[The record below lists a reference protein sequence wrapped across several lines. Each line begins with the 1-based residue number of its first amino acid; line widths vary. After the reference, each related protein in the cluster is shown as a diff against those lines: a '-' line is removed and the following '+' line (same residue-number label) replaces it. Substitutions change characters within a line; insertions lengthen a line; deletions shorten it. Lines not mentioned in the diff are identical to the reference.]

1 MRVASIKKA
10 LLFKTDRSIPPSGS
24 ELGLMIAYGTTGL
37 LACGSLINNIQKNTA
52 LAATDWAHMID
63 VYENVQVKK

>member
-1 MRVASIKKA
+1 
-10 LLFKTDRSIPPSGS
+10 
-24 ELGLMIAYGTTGL
+24 MIAYGTTGL